1 MRPEIARNQNYDD
14 HYAND
19 SKYIHSALLPLDDD
33 GTRRTRTRFYPP
45 RTLVIANAYIPNSR
59 PLRRAERARGQ

>member
-1 MRPEIARNQNYDD
+1 MHPEIARNQNYDD

-19 SKYIHSALLPLDDD
+19 SKYVHSALLPLDDD
-33 GTRRTRTRFYPP
+33 GMRRARTRFI
-45 RTLVIANAYIPNSR
+45 RRVLIVIANAYIPNSR